1 MERRRLR
8 VVFSEAARDEHSSVT
23 RGCGSGVAR
32 PAMDSVGALGVAA
45 VNGEVSRGERRRSK
59 KGFTSMKL
67 CRAGIRPIA
76 QRTWAVEDWS
86 RRRVRGQ

>member
-8 VVFSEAARDEHSSVT
+8 VVFSKAARDEHSSVT
-23 RGCGSGVAR
+23 RGCGLGVAR
-32 PAMDSVGALGVAA
+32 PAMDSEGVLGVAA
-45 VNGEVSRGERRRSK
+45 VNGKVSRGERRRSK
-59 KGFTSMKL
+59 KGFASTKL
-67 CRAGIRPIA
+67 CHAGIRPIA